1 MNDRDKELIILQ
13 KLYISEL
20 EKNIELKDALIETQS
35 QIISMQITKINLLE
49 KRIKRMEEN

>member
-20 EKNIELKDALIETQS
+20 EKNIELKDTLIETQV